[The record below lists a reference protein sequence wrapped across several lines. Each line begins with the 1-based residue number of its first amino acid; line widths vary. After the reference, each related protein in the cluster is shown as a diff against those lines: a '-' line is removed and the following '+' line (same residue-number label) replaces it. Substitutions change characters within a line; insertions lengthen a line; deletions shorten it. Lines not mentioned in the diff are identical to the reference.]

1 MALQYVAYLM
11 FNERF
16 INCTQLHLVQI
27 IYSLFKFFN
36 NVFLD
41 CLTLK
46 MDAILISET
55 SVTVYMFIQYNIPED
70 LNLQ

>member
-1 MALQYVAYLM
+1 MTV
-11 FNERF
+11 

-27 IYSLFKFFN
+27 IYALCKHFN

-41 CLTLK
+41 CLALK
-46 MDAILISET
+46 LEAILVSET
-55 SVTVYMFIQYNIPED
+55 PVTIYMFIQCNILED

>member
-1 MALQYVAYLM
+1 M
-11 FNERF
+11 FHNRV

-27 IYSLFKFFN
+27 IYALCKFFN

-41 CLTLK
+41 CLTLN
-46 MDAILISET
+46 MEAILISET
-55 SVTVYMFIQYNIPED
+55 SVTVYMFIQYNIRED

>member
-1 MALQYVAYLM
+1 M
-11 FNERF
+11 
-16 INCTQLHLVQI
+16 QLHLVQI
-27 IYSLFKFFN
+27 IYAHCKFFN

-46 MDAILISET
+46 MEAIPISET
-55 SVTVYMFIQYNIPED
+55 SVTICMFIQYNILED